1 MTMRQK
7 KQKLIE
13 YNKNNIVEAA
23 RILFQKNG
31 IVQTTVDDIAREA
44 DCSKATIYVYFKNK
58 DDI

>member
-13 YNKNNIVEAA
+13 YNKINIVEAA

-44 DCSKATIYVYFKNK
+44 DCSKATIYVYFKK
-58 DDI
+58 